1 MIVIKA
7 KREIVDDSINKR
19 TSKVEVEKLLII
31 YSFQVFNLHEIYDN
45 FSTFFQSAIS
55 ENTLRID
62 YYAKNI
68 IKLFK

>member
-62 YYAKNI
+62 YYAENI
-68 IKLFK
+68 IKLLK